1 MFIRQHPDIK
11 TPACI
16 KRGDGNI
23 TRKESSALKE
33 LMGGNSDEMRQEGKT
48 SGKDMVIAE

>member
-11 TPACI
+11 TPAGI
-16 KRGDGNI
+16 KRGGGNI
-23 TRKESSALKE
+23 TRKESNAQKGLT
-33 LMGGNSDEMRQEGKT
+33 GGNFDEMRQEGKT